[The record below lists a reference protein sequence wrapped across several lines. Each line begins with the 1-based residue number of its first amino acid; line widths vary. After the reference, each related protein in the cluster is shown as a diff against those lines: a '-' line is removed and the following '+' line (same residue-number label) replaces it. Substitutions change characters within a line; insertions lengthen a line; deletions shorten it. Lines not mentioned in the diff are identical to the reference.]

1 MSSIQQFDAATPTNA
16 TDPVP
21 LAEALDYM
29 TQAWDRG
36 WHRGLTANWQDRAE
50 VSPRARSRAVV
61 VVGIVAAVVVAAI
74 ALIIIAAAVGGY
86 LDGLQAFDA
95 LKSAVAR

>member
-1 MSSIQQFDAATPTNA
+1 VKIHQDVLALTTNA
-16 TDPVP
+16 TDQVP

-36 WHRGLTANWQDRAE
+36 WHRGLDASRRDCAE
-50 VSPRARSRAVV
+50 ASPRARSRAVV
-61 VVGIVAAVVVAAI
+61 VVGIVAAVVVVVIAAVI
-74 ALIIIAAAVGGY
+74 FAAAVGGY

-95 LKSAVAR
+95 LKSSVAR

>member
-1 MSSIQQFDAATPTNA
+1 MNSTQQFDAATPTNT
-16 TDPVP
+16 TDQVP

-36 WHRGLTANWQDRAE
+36 WHRGLAANRQDRAE
-50 VSPRARSRAVV
+50 ALSCARSRIVV
-61 VVGIVAAVVVAAI
+61 VVGIVAAVVVAVI

-95 LKSAVAR
+95 LKSSVAR